1 MKIVVIDDDPTG
13 SQTVNNCL
21 LLLKWDY
28 ATLVKGFQSNSNLF
42 FILANT
48 RSLSENDAK
57 LRLEEICTCIKEV
70 ISTECYSEEEIIFVS
85 RGDSTLRGHNFLEP
99 YTIDRFLG
107 PFDATFHIPAFI
119 EGKRLTINGNHYVDK
134 IPINQTIFAKD
145 TIFGFETSN
154 IKNLLFEKS
163 KFQINLSNIE
173 NLKLSE
179 LEILESKENNI
190 VFKKLKA
197 FNQNNH
203 VIVDVENYSQLK
215 KFSLAIKKLSKQ
227 KKFLFRTAASF
238 ISSISNI
245 KNNINQPSF
254 YSNLRIKDPQSQYLP
269 GLIVV
274 GSYVELTTIQLNRI
288 LEIDLCKPIKLDVFD
303 FYKLITSKDYKN
315 KLNSFKNKLL
325 KDIRFNQKEGN
336 TPVLYTSREVLTFK
350 DSKRQIDFYNSLA
363 NFISELVAE
372 LKNEIGYLISK
383 GGITTNIIL
392 SSGLKADYVYLQGQI
407 LTGISVVTLKLGNN
421 SSLPIATFPGNIGNN
436 ESLAQVWSILENKAK
451 FLIKNL
457 Q

>member
-1 MKIVVIDDDPTG
+1 MKVVVIDDDPTG

-28 ATLVKGFQSNSNLF
+28 QTLVRGFRSNANLF

-48 RSLSENDAK
+48 RSLSEDDAK
-57 LRLEEICTCIKEV
+57 LRIEEICNCIKKV
-70 ISTECYSEEEIIFVS
+70 ISSESYDEEEIIFVS

-99 YTIDRFLG
+99 NIINHFLG

-134 IPINQTIFAKD
+134 LPVNQTIFAKD

-154 IKNLLFEKS
+154 IKNLLFQKS
-163 KFQINLSNIE
+163 KFQIKLSNIQ

-179 LEILESKENNI
+179 LEILDSKENNV

-197 FNQNNH
+197 LNKNTH
-203 VIVDVENYSQLK
+203 VVVDAVNYDQLE
-215 KFSLAIKKLSKQ
+215 KFSFAIKKLRKQ

-245 KNNINQPSF
+245 KNNNVNPFFCSH
-254 YSNLRIKDPQSQYLP
+254 LRRKSCQSHYLP

-274 GSYVELTTIQLNRI
+274 GSYVQLTTLQLNRI
-288 LEIDLCKPIKLDVFD
+288 LDKNLCKPIKLDVFEFHEIIKSD
-303 FYKLITSKDYKN
+303 NNKN
-315 KLNSFKNKLL
+315 KLNNYKNILL
-325 KDIRFNQKEGN
+325 KEIRCCQKIGN
-336 TPVLYTSREVLTFK
+336 TPILFTSREVFNLEDNK
-350 DSKRQIDFYNSLA
+350 NQIDFYNSLA
-363 NFISELVAE
+363 NFISELVAD
-372 LKNEIGYLISK
+372 LKYEIGYLISK

-392 SSGLKADYVYLQGQI
+392 SNGLKADYVFLRGQI
-407 LTGISVVTLKLGNN
+407 LKGISLVTLDLGKHEM
-421 SSLPIATFPGNIGNN
+421 LPIVTFPGNIGD
-436 ESLAQVWSILENKAK
+436 EDSLAKVWGILENQNN
-451 FLIKNL
+451 FSD
-457 Q
+457 